1 MDDFVKYKPIVYDII
16 GASMEVYNEL
26 NFGLVESIYQEALEK
41 ELKTQG
47 INPEVEVDL
56 PVFYKGQPLE
66 KTFRA
71 DLIVNDII
79 IELKAVTE
87 IAPEHRAQLCN
98 YLRLA
103 KKPIGLLINFGGHSL
118 YGERWGYD
126 KNNNECYKLNKEML
140 PLD

>member
-1 MDDFVKYKPIVYDII
+1 
-16 GASMEVYNEL
+16 MEVYNEL
-26 NFGLVESIYQEALEK
+26 NFGLVESIYQEALVK

-56 PVFYKGQPLE
+56 PVFYKGQSLE

-71 DLIVNDII
+71 DIIVDDII

-98 YLRLA
+98 YLRLT
-103 KKPIGLLINFGGHSL
+103 KKPIALLINFGGYSL

-126 KNNNECYKLNKEML
+126 KENNECYKLNKEML

>member
-1 MDDFVKYKPIVYDII
+1 MDDFVKYKQTVYDII

-26 NFGLVESIYQEALEK
+26 NFGLVESIYQEALVK

-56 PVFYKGQPLE
+56 PVFYKGQSLE

-71 DLIVNDII
+71 DIIVDDII

-98 YLRLA
+98 YLRLT
-103 KKPIGLLINFGGHSL
+103 KKPIGLLINFGGYSL

-126 KNNNECYKLNKEML
+126 KENNECYKLNKEML

>member
-1 MDDFVKYKPIVYDII
+1 MDDFVKYKQIVYDII

-26 NFGLVESIYQEALEK
+26 NFGLVESIYQEALVK

-56 PVFYKGQPLE
+56 PVFYKGQSLE

-71 DLIVNDII
+71 DIIVDDII

-98 YLRLA
+98 YLRLT
-103 KKPIGLLINFGGHSL
+103 KKPIGLLINFGGYSL

-126 KNNNECYKLNKEML
+126 KENNECYKLNKEML